1 MNNKTSILVIEDD
14 RQIRKL
20 MSTTLSANGYNVECA
35 SDGGQ
40 GLMALSTNRFDI
52 VLLDLGLPDMDG
64 VTVIRRIREW
74 NNIPII
80 VVSAR
85 GEDSDKISALDNGAD
100 DYLTKPFSIE
110 ELMARIRVAQRRLS
124 SISENSES
132 VFQNGDLV
140 VDYPAGTAYLK
151 GEELS
156 LTPIEYKLLCLLSR
170 NAGKVLTHTYITDM
184 IWGNSVDSD
193 VASLRVFMASLRKK
207 IEKDTAHPEYIQTH
221 IGTGYRMIIVK
232 KTNNTESV

>member
-1 MNNKTSILVIEDD
+1 MNNKTNILVVEDD

-35 SDGGQ
+35 IDGEQ
-40 GLMALSTNRFDI
+40 AIMAVSTNKFDI
-52 VLLDLGLPDMDG
+52 VLLDLGLPDIDG
-64 VTVIRRIREW
+64 VTVIKKIREW
-74 NNIPII
+74 SNIPII

-124 SISENSES
+124 NISEESES
-132 VFQNGDLV
+132 IFKNGDLV

-156 LTPIEYKLLCLLSR
+156 LTPIEYKLLSLLAQ
-170 NAGKVLTHTYITDM
+170 NAGKVLTHTYIIDK

-207 IEKDTAHPEYIQTH
+207 IEKDTAHPEYTVHHRPIP
-221 IGTGYRMIIVK
+221 V
-232 KTNNTESV
+232 

>member
-1 MNNKTSILVIEDD
+1 MNNKTNIIVVEDD

-20 MSTTLSANGYNVECA
+20 MQTTLSANGYNVECV

-40 GLMALSTNRFDI
+40 AILALTTNKFDI
-52 VLLDLGLPDMDG
+52 VLLDLGLPDIDG
-64 VTVIRRIREW
+64 ITVIKKIREW
-74 NNIPII
+74 SSIPII
-80 VVSAR
+80 VISAR

-100 DYLTKPFSIE
+100 DYLTKPFSLE
-110 ELMARIRVAQRRLS
+110 ELMARIRVAQRRLAN
-124 SISENSES
+124 ITNESES
-132 VFQNGDLV
+132 IFRNGDLV
-140 VDYPAGTAYLK
+140 VNYPAGTAYLK

-156 LTPIEYKLLCLLSR
+156 LTPIEYKLLCLLSQ
-170 NAGKVLTHTYITDM
+170 NAGKVLTHTYITNT
-184 IWGNSVDSD
+184 IWGNSLDTD

-232 KTNNTESV
+232 KV

>member
-1 MNNKTSILVIEDD
+1 MNNKTNILVVEDD

-20 MSTTLSANGYNVECA
+20 MSTTLSANGYNVECV

-40 GLMALSTNRFDI
+40 AILALTTNKFDI

-64 VTVIRRIREW
+64 VTVIKKIREW
-74 NNIPII
+74 SSIPII
-80 VVSAR
+80 VISAR

-100 DYLTKPFSIE
+100 DYLTKPFSID
-110 ELMARIRVAQRRLS
+110 ELMARIRVAQRRVA
-124 SISENSES
+124 SITDESES
-132 VFQNGDLV
+132 IFKNGDLV

-156 LTPIEYKLLCLLSR
+156 LTPIEYKLLSLLSQ
-170 NAGKVLTHTYITDM
+170 NAGKVLTHTYITNT
-184 IWGNSVDSD
+184 IWGNSLDTD

-232 KTNNTESV
+232 K

>member
-1 MNNKTSILVIEDD
+1 MNNKTNILVVEDD

-20 MSTTLSANGYNVECA
+20 MSTTLSANGYNIECT

-40 GLMALSTNRFDI
+40 AVMALSTGSFDI

-64 VTVIRRIREW
+64 VTVIKKIREW
-74 NNIPII
+74 SSIPII

-110 ELMARIRVAQRRLS
+110 ELMARIRVAQRRIS
-124 SISENSES
+124 KISEDSGS
-132 VFQNGDLV
+132 VFKNGDLV
-140 VDYPAGTAYLK
+140 VDYPAGTAYLND
-151 GEELS
+151 EELS
-156 LTPIEYKLLCLLSR
+156 LTPIEYKLLTLLSK
-170 NAGKVLTHTYITDM
+170 NAGKVLTHTYITDK
-184 IWGNSVDSD
+184 IWGNSIDSD

-232 KTNNTESV
+232 K

>member
-1 MNNKTSILVIEDD
+1 MNNKTNILVVEDD

-35 SDGGQ
+35 IDGEQ
-40 GLMALSTNRFDI
+40 AIMAVSNNKFDI
-52 VLLDLGLPDMDG
+52 VLLDLGLPDIDG
-64 VTVIRRIREW
+64 VTVIKKIREW
-74 NNIPII
+74 SNIPII

-85 GEDSDKISALDNGAD
+85 GEESDKISALDNGAD

-124 SISENSES
+124 NISEESES
-132 VFQNGDLV
+132 IFKNGDLV

-156 LTPIEYKLLCLLSR
+156 LTPIEYKLLSLLAQ
-170 NAGKVLTHTYITDM
+170 NAGKVLTHTYIIDK

-232 KTNNTESV
+232 K

>member
-1 MNNKTSILVIEDD
+1 MNNRTNILVVEDD

-20 MSTTLSANGYNVECA
+20 MSTTLSANGYNIECA
-35 SDGGQ
+35 IDGEQ
-40 GLMALSTNRFDI
+40 AIMAISTNKFDI
-52 VLLDLGLPDMDG
+52 VLLDLGLPDIDG
-64 VTVIRRIREW
+64 VTVIRKIREW
-74 NNIPII
+74 SNIPII

-124 SISENSES
+124 NMSEGSES
-132 VFQNGDLV
+132 VFKNGDLV

-156 LTPIEYKLLCLLSR
+156 LTPIEYKLLSLLAQ
-170 NAGKVLTHTYITDM
+170 NAGKVLTHTFITDK
-184 IWGNSVDSD
+184 IWGKSVDSD

-232 KTNNTESV
+232 K

>member
-1 MNNKTSILVIEDD
+1 MNNRNNILVVEDD

-20 MSTTLSANGYNVECA
+20 VSTTLSANGYNIECA
-35 SDGGQ
+35 IDGEQ
-40 GLMALSTNRFDI
+40 AIMAMSSNRFDI
-52 VLLDLGLPDMDG
+52 VLLDLGLPDIDG
-64 VTVIRRIREW
+64 VTVIKRIREW
-74 NNIPII
+74 SNTPII

-124 SISENSES
+124 SISEGSELI
-132 VFQNGDLV
+132 FENGDLV

-156 LTPIEYKLLCLLSR
+156 LTPIEYKLLSLLAQ
-170 NAGKVLTHTYITDM
+170 NAGKVLTHTYITDK

-207 IEKDTAHPEYIQTH
+207 IENDTAHPEYIQTH

-232 KTNNTESV
+232 KKSGT

>member
-1 MNNKTSILVIEDD
+1 MNNKTNILVVEDD

-20 MSTTLSANGYNVECA
+20 MSTTLSANGYNIECA
-35 SDGGQ
+35 IDGEQ
-40 GLMALSTNRFDI
+40 AIMAVSTNKFDI
-52 VLLDLGLPDMDG
+52 VLLDLGLPDIDG
-64 VTVIRRIREW
+64 VTVIKKIREW
-74 NNIPII
+74 SNIPII

-100 DYLTKPFSIE
+100 DYLTKPFSID

-124 SISENSES
+124 NISEESES
-132 VFQNGDLV
+132 IFKNGDLV
-140 VDYPAGTAYLK
+140 VDYPAGIAYLK

-156 LTPIEYKLLCLLSR
+156 LTPIEYKLLSLLAQ
-170 NAGKVLTHTYITDM
+170 NAGKVLTHTYIIDK

-232 KTNNTESV
+232 KSNPV

>member
-1 MNNKTSILVIEDD
+1 MNNKTNILVVEDD

-20 MSTTLSANGYNVECA
+20 MSTTLSANGYNIECA
-35 SDGGQ
+35 IDGEQ
-40 GLMALSTNRFDI
+40 AIMAVSTNKFDI
-52 VLLDLGLPDMDG
+52 VLLDLGLPDIDG
-64 VTVIRRIREW
+64 VTVIKKIREW
-74 NNIPII
+74 SNIPII

-100 DYLTKPFSIE
+100 DYLTKPFSID

-124 SISENSES
+124 NISEESES
-132 VFQNGDLV
+132 IFKNGDLV
-140 VDYPAGTAYLK
+140 VDYPAGIAYLK

-156 LTPIEYKLLCLLSR
+156 LTPIEYKLLSLLAQ
-170 NAGKVLTHTYITDM
+170 NVGKVLTHTYIIDK

-232 KTNNTESV
+232 K

>member
-64 VTVIRRIREW
+64 VTVIKRIREW

-132 VFQNGDLV
+132 VFQIVDLI
-140 VDYPAGTAYLK
+140 VDYPAEPHTLK
-151 GEELS
+151 V
-156 LTPIEYKLLCLLSR
+156 KNCLLHRS
-170 NAGKVLTHTYITDM
+170 NTNYYVSCPEM
-184 IWGNSVDSD
+184 Q
-193 VASLRVFMASLRKK
+193 
-207 IEKDTAHPEYIQTH
+207 EK
-221 IGTGYRMIIVK
+221 
-232 KTNNTESV
+232 S

>member
-1 MNNKTSILVIEDD
+1 MNNKTNILVVEDD

-20 MSTTLSANGYNVECA
+20 MSTTLSANGYNIECA
-35 SDGGQ
+35 IDGEQ
-40 GLMALSTNRFDI
+40 AIMAVSTNKFDI
-52 VLLDLGLPDMDG
+52 VLLDLGLPDIDG
-64 VTVIRRIREW
+64 VTVIKKIREW
-74 NNIPII
+74 SNIPII

-124 SISENSES
+124 NISEESEAI
-132 VFQNGDLV
+132 FKNGDLV

-156 LTPIEYKLLCLLSR
+156 LTPIEYKLLSLLAQ
-170 NAGKVLTHTYITDM
+170 NAGKVLTHTYIIDK

-232 KTNNTESV
+232 K

>member
-1 MNNKTSILVIEDD
+1 MNNKTNILVVEDD

-35 SDGGQ
+35 IDGEQ
-40 GLMALSTNRFDI
+40 AIMAVSANKFDI
-52 VLLDLGLPDMDG
+52 VLLDLGLPDIDG
-64 VTVIRRIREW
+64 VTVIKKIREW
-74 NNIPII
+74 SNIPII

-124 SISENSES
+124 NISEES
-132 VFQNGDLV
+132 GSIFKNGDLV

-156 LTPIEYKLLCLLSR
+156 LTPIEYKLLSLLAQ
-170 NAGKVLTHTYITDM
+170 NAGKVLTHTYIIDK

-232 KTNNTESV
+232 K

>member
-1 MNNKTSILVIEDD
+1 MNNKTSILVVEDD
-14 RQIRKL
+14 IQIRKL
-20 MSTTLSANGYNVECA
+20 MSTTLSSNGYTVECA
-35 SDGGQ
+35 VNGEQ
-40 GLMALSTNRFDI
+40 AIMYVSTNKFDI
-52 VLLDLGLPDMDG
+52 VLLDLGLPDIDG
-64 VTVIRRIREW
+64 ETVVKKIREW
-74 NNIPII
+74 SNIPII

-124 SISENSES
+124 NISDASRSRFE
-132 VFQNGDLV
+132 NGDLII
-140 VDYPAGTAYLK
+140 DYPAGTAYLR

-156 LTPIEYKLLCLLSR
+156 LTPIEYKLLSLLAQ
-170 NAGKVLTHTYITDM
+170 NAGKVLTHTYITDK
-184 IWGNSVDSD
+184 IWGNSIDSD

-232 KTNNTESV
+232 K

>member
-1 MNNKTSILVIEDD
+1 MNNKTNILVVEDD

-20 MSTTLSANGYNVECA
+20 MSTTLSANGYNIECV

-40 GLMALSTNRFDI
+40 AILALTTNKFDI

-64 VTVIRRIREW
+64 VTVIKKIREW
-74 NNIPII
+74 SSIPII
-80 VVSAR
+80 VISAR

-100 DYLTKPFSIE
+100 DYLTKPFSLD
-110 ELMARIRVAQRRLS
+110 ELMARIRVAQRRLA
-124 SISENSES
+124 SITDESES
-132 VFQNGDLV
+132 IFRNGDLV

-156 LTPIEYKLLCLLSR
+156 LTPIEYKLLCLLSK
-170 NAGKVLTHTYITDM
+170 NAGKVLTHTYITNT
-184 IWGNSVDSD
+184 IWGNSLDTD

-232 KTNNTESV
+232 K

>member
-1 MNNKTSILVIEDD
+1 MNSRNRILVVEDD

-20 MSTTLSANGYNVECA
+20 MSTTLSANGYNIECA
-35 SDGGQ
+35 VDGEQ
-40 GLMALSTNRFDI
+40 AIMAVSTNKFDI
-52 VLLDLGLPDMDG
+52 VLLDLGLPDIDG
-64 VTVIRRIREW
+64 ETVIKKIREW
-74 NNIPII
+74 SSIPII

-85 GEDSDKISALDNGAD
+85 GEDSDKISALDSGAD

-124 SISENSES
+124 NISDGSGS
-132 VFQNGDLV
+132 VFKNGDLV

-156 LTPIEYKLLCLLSR
+156 LTPIEYKLLSLLAQ
-170 NAGKVLTHTYITDM
+170 NAGKVLTHTYITDK

-221 IGTGYRMIIVK
+221 IGTGYRMIIIK
-232 KTNNTESV
+232 K

>member
-1 MNNKTSILVIEDD
+1 MSNKTAILVVEDD

-20 MSTTLSANGYNVECA
+20 MSTTLSSNGYNIECVN
-35 SDGGQ
+35 DGGQ
-40 GLMALSTNRFDI
+40 ALIALSTNRFDI

-64 VTVIRRIREW
+64 VTVIRKIREW
-74 NNIPII
+74 SNIPII

-85 GEDSDKISALDNGAD
+85 SEDSDKISALDNGAD

-110 ELMARIRVAQRRLS
+110 ELMARIRVAQRRLTN
-124 SISENSES
+124 ISEGSES

-156 LTPIEYKLLCLLSR
+156 LTPIEYKLLSLLSR

-232 KTNNTESV
+232 K

>member
-1 MNNKTSILVIEDD
+1 MNNKTNILVVEDD

-20 MSTTLSANGYNVECA
+20 MSTTLSANGYNIDCA
-35 SDGGQ
+35 IDGEQ
-40 GLMALSTNRFDI
+40 AIMAVSTNKFDI
-52 VLLDLGLPDMDG
+52 VLLDLGLPDIDG
-64 VTVIRRIREW
+64 VTVIKKIREW
-74 NNIPII
+74 SNIPII

-124 SISENSES
+124 NISEESES
-132 VFQNGDLV
+132 IFKNGDLV

-156 LTPIEYKLLCLLSR
+156 LTPIEYKLLSLLAQ
-170 NAGKVLTHTYITDM
+170 NAGKVLTHTYIIDK

-232 KTNNTESV
+232 K

>member
-1 MNNKTSILVIEDD
+1 MNNKTNIIVVEDD

-20 MSTTLSANGYNVECA
+20 MSTTLSANGYNVECV

-40 GLMALSTNRFDI
+40 AILALTTNKFDI

-64 VTVIRRIREW
+64 VTVIKKIREW
-74 NNIPII
+74 SSIPII
-80 VVSAR
+80 VISAR

-100 DYLTKPFSIE
+100 DYLTKPFSLE
-110 ELMARIRVAQRRLS
+110 ELMARIRVAQRRLA
-124 SISENSES
+124 SITDETES
-132 VFQNGDLV
+132 IFRNGDLV

-156 LTPIEYKLLCLLSR
+156 LTPIEYKLLSLLSK
-170 NAGKVLTHTYITDM
+170 NAGKVLTHTYITNT
-184 IWGNSVDSD
+184 IWGNSLDTD

-232 KTNNTESV
+232 K

>member
-1 MNNKTSILVIEDD
+1 
-14 RQIRKL
+14 
-20 MSTTLSANGYNVECA
+20 MSTTLSANGYSIECTN
-35 SDGGQ
+35 DGGQ
-40 GLMALSTNRFDI
+40 AIMALSTKSFDI

-64 VTVIRRIREW
+64 VTVIKKIREW
-74 NNIPII
+74 SNIPII

-85 GEDSDKISALDNGAD
+85 DEDSDKISALDNGAD

-124 SISENSES
+124 NISEAGDS
-132 VFQNGDLV
+132 VFKNGDLV

-156 LTPIEYKLLCLLSR
+156 LTPIEYKLLTLLSR
-170 NAGKVLTHTYITDM
+170 NAGKVLTYTYITDK
-184 IWGNSVDSD
+184 IWGNSIDSD

-221 IGTGYRMIIVK
+221 IGTGYRMILVK
-232 KTNNTESV
+232 K

>member
-1 MNNKTSILVIEDD
+1 MNNKTNILVVEDD

-20 MSTTLSANGYNVECA
+20 MSTTLSANGYNIECGI
-35 SDGGQ
+35 DGEQ
-40 GLMALSTNRFDI
+40 AIMAVSTNKFDI
-52 VLLDLGLPDMDG
+52 VLLDLGLPDIDG
-64 VTVIRRIREW
+64 VTVIKKIREW
-74 NNIPII
+74 SNIPII

-124 SISENSES
+124 NISEESES
-132 VFQNGDLV
+132 IFKNGDLV

-156 LTPIEYKLLCLLSR
+156 LTPIEYKLLSLLAQ
-170 NAGKVLTHTYITDM
+170 NAGKVLTHTYIIDK

-232 KTNNTESV
+232 K

>member
-1 MNNKTSILVIEDD
+1 MNNKTNIIVVEDD

-20 MSTTLSANGYNVECA
+20 MQTTLSANGYNVECV

-40 GLMALSTNRFDI
+40 AILALTTNKFDI
-52 VLLDLGLPDMDG
+52 VLLDLGLPDIDG
-64 VTVIRRIREW
+64 ITVIKKIREW
-74 NNIPII
+74 SSIPII
-80 VVSAR
+80 VISAR
-85 GEDSDKISALDNGAD
+85 GEDSDKILALDNGAD
-100 DYLTKPFSIE
+100 DYLTKPFSLE
-110 ELMARIRVAQRRLS
+110 ELMARIRVAQRRLAN
-124 SISENSES
+124 ITNESES
-132 VFQNGDLV
+132 IFRNGDLV

-156 LTPIEYKLLCLLSR
+156 LTPIEYKLLCLLSQ
-170 NAGKVLTHTYITDM
+170 NAGKVLTHTFITNT
-184 IWGNSVDSD
+184 IWGNTLETD

-232 KTNNTESV
+232 K

>member
-1 MNNKTSILVIEDD
+1 MNNKTNIIVVEDD

-20 MSTTLSANGYNVECA
+20 MQTTLSANGYNIECV

-40 GLMALSTNRFDI
+40 AILALTTNKFDI
-52 VLLDLGLPDMDG
+52 VLLDLGLPDIDG
-64 VTVIRRIREW
+64 ITVIKKIREW
-74 NNIPII
+74 SSIPII
-80 VVSAR
+80 VISAR

-100 DYLTKPFSIE
+100 DYLTKPFSLE
-110 ELMARIRVAQRRLS
+110 ELMARIRVAQRRLAN
-124 SISENSES
+124 ITNESES
-132 VFQNGDLV
+132 IFRNGDLV

-156 LTPIEYKLLCLLSR
+156 LTPIEYKLLCLLSQ
-170 NAGKVLTHTYITDM
+170 NAGKVLTHTFITNT
-184 IWGNSVDSD
+184 IWGNTLETD

-232 KTNNTESV
+232 K

>member
-1 MNNKTSILVIEDD
+1 MNNKTNIMVVEDD

-35 SDGGQ
+35 IDGEQ
-40 GLMALSTNRFDI
+40 AIMTVSTNKFDI
-52 VLLDLGLPDMDG
+52 VLLDLGLPDIDG
-64 VTVIRRIREW
+64 VTVIKKIREW
-74 NNIPII
+74 SNIPII

-124 SISENSES
+124 NISEESES
-132 VFQNGDLV
+132 IFKNGDLV

-156 LTPIEYKLLCLLSR
+156 LTPIEYKLLSLLAQ
-170 NAGKVLTHTYITDM
+170 NAGKVLTHTYIIDK

-232 KTNNTESV
+232 K

>member
-1 MNNKTSILVIEDD
+1 MSNKTSILVVEDD
-14 RQIRKL
+14 IQIRKL
-20 MSTTLSANGYNVECA
+20 MSTTLSSNGYNVECA
-35 SDGGQ
+35 VNGEQ
-40 GLMALSTNRFDI
+40 AILYLSTNKFDI
-52 VLLDLGLPDMDG
+52 VLLDLGLPDIDG
-64 VTVIRRIREW
+64 ETVIKKIREW
-74 NNIPII
+74 SNIPII

-110 ELMARIRVAQRRLS
+110 ELMARIRVAKRRLS
-124 SISENSES
+124 NMSDDSCSTFE
-132 VFQNGDLV
+132 NGDLII
-140 VDYPAGTAYLK
+140 DYPAGTVYLR

-156 LTPIEYKLLCLLSR
+156 LTPIEYKLLSLLAQ
-170 NAGKVLTHTYITDM
+170 NAGKVLTHTYITDK
-184 IWGNSVDSD
+184 IWGNSIDSD

-232 KTNNTESV
+232 K

>member
-1 MNNKTSILVIEDD
+1 MNNRNNILVVEDD

-20 MSTTLSANGYNVECA
+20 MSTTLSANGYNIECA
-35 SDGGQ
+35 IDGEQ
-40 GLMALSTNRFDI
+40 AIMAMSSNRFDI
-52 VLLDLGLPDMDG
+52 VLLDLGLPDIDG
-64 VTVIRRIREW
+64 VTVIKRIREW
-74 NNIPII
+74 SNTPII

-124 SISENSES
+124 SISEGSE
-132 VFQNGDLV
+132 FIFENGDLV
-140 VDYPAGTAYLK
+140 VDYPAGTAYFK

-156 LTPIEYKLLCLLSR
+156 LTPIEYKLLSLLAQ
-170 NAGKVLTHTYITDM
+170 NAGKVLTHTYITDK

-207 IEKDTAHPEYIQTH
+207 IENDTAHPEYIQTH

-232 KTNNTESV
+232 KKSGT

>member
-1 MNNKTSILVIEDD
+1 MNNRNNILVVEDD

-20 MSTTLSANGYNVECA
+20 MSTTLSANGYNIECA
-35 SDGGQ
+35 IDGEQ
-40 GLMALSTNRFDI
+40 AIMAMSSNRFDI
-52 VLLDLGLPDMDG
+52 VLLDLGLPDIDG
-64 VTVIRRIREW
+64 VTVIKRIREW
-74 NNIPII
+74 SNTPII

-124 SISENSES
+124 SISEGSELI
-132 VFQNGDLV
+132 FENGDLV
-140 VDYPAGTAYLK
+140 VDYPAGTAYFK

-156 LTPIEYKLLCLLSR
+156 LTPIEYKLLSLLAQ
-170 NAGKVLTHTYITDM
+170 NAGKVLTHTYITDK

-207 IEKDTAHPEYIQTH
+207 IENDTAHPEYIQTH

-232 KTNNTESV
+232 KKSGT

>member
-1 MNNKTSILVIEDD
+1 MNNKTNILVVEDD

-20 MSTTLSANGYNVECA
+20 MSTTLSANGYNVECVI
-35 SDGGQ
+35 DGEQ
-40 GLMALSTNRFDI
+40 AIMAVSANKFDI
-52 VLLDLGLPDMDG
+52 VLLDLGLPDIDG
-64 VTVIRRIREW
+64 VTVIKKIREW
-74 NNIPII
+74 SNIPII

-124 SISENSES
+124 NISEESES
-132 VFQNGDLV
+132 IFKNGDLV

-156 LTPIEYKLLCLLSR
+156 LTPIEYKLLSLLAQ
-170 NAGKVLTHTYITDM
+170 NAGKVLTHTYIIDK

-232 KTNNTESV
+232 K

>member
-1 MNNKTSILVIEDD
+1 MNNKTNILVVEDD

-20 MSTTLSANGYNVECA
+20 MSTTLSANGYNIECT

-40 GLMALSTNRFDI
+40 AIMALSTKSFDI

-64 VTVIRRIREW
+64 VTVIKKIREW
-74 NNIPII
+74 SNIPII

-124 SISENSES
+124 NISEAGDS
-132 VFQNGDLV
+132 VVLSRNAFRS
-140 VDYPAGTAYLK
+140 YPAGTAYLN

-156 LTPIEYKLLCLLSR
+156 LTPIEYKLLTLLSR
-170 NAGKVLTHTYITDM
+170 NAGKVLTHTYITDK
-184 IWGNSVDSD
+184 IWGNSIDSD

-207 IEKDTAHPEYIQTH
+207 IENDTAHPEYIQTH
-221 IGTGYRMIIVK
+221 IGTGYRMILVK
-232 KTNNTESV
+232 K

>member
-1 MNNKTSILVIEDD
+1 MSNRTNILVVEDD
-14 RQIRKL
+14 RQIRNL
-20 MSTTLSANGYNVECA
+20 MSTTLSANGYNIECA
-35 SDGGQ
+35 NDGGQ
-40 GLMALSTNRFDI
+40 AIIAVSTNKFDI

-64 VTVIRRIREW
+64 VAVIQKIREW
-74 NNIPII
+74 SNIPII

-110 ELMARIRVAQRRLS
+110 ELMARIRVAQRR
-124 SISENSES
+124 ISDISDGNES
-132 VFQNGDLV
+132 VFKNGDLV
-140 VDYPAGTAYLK
+140 VDYPAGTAYLN
-151 GEELS
+151 GRELS
-156 LTPIEYKLLCLLSR
+156 LTPIEYKLLSLLSR
-170 NAGKVLTHTYITDM
+170 NAGKVLTHTYITDK

-221 IGTGYRMIIVK
+221 IGTGYRMIIVRK
-232 KTNNTESV
+232 

>member
-1 MNNKTSILVIEDD
+1 MNNKTNILVVEDD

-20 MSTTLSANGYNVECA
+20 MSTTLSSNEYNIECA
-35 SDGGQ
+35 CDGGQ
-40 GLMALSTNRFDI
+40 AIMAISTNKFDI

-64 VTVIRRIREW
+64 EIVIKKIREW
-74 NNIPII
+74 SDIPII
-80 VVSAR
+80 VISAR

-110 ELMARIRVAQRRLS
+110 ELMARIRVAQRRLLNKS
-124 SISENSES
+124 DGSES

-151 GEELS
+151 GRELS
-156 LTPIEYKLLCLLSR
+156 LTPIEYKLLSLLSR
-170 NAGKVLTHTYITDM
+170 NAGKVLTHTYITDK

-232 KTNNTESV
+232 K

>member
-1 MNNKTSILVIEDD
+1 MNNKTNILVVEDD

-20 MSTTLSANGYNVECA
+20 VSTTLSANGYNIECA
-35 SDGGQ
+35 IDGEQ
-40 GLMALSTNRFDI
+40 AIMAVSTNKFDI
-52 VLLDLGLPDMDG
+52 VLLDLGLPDIDG
-64 VTVIRRIREW
+64 VTVIKKIREW
-74 NNIPII
+74 SNIPII

-124 SISENSES
+124 NISEESEAI
-132 VFQNGDLV
+132 FKNGDLV

-156 LTPIEYKLLCLLSR
+156 LTPIEYKLLSLLAQ
-170 NAGKVLTHTYITDM
+170 NAGKVLTHTYIIDK

-232 KTNNTESV
+232 K

>member
-1 MNNKTSILVIEDD
+1 MNNKTNILVVEDD

-20 MSTTLSANGYNVECA
+20 MSTTLSANGYNIECA
-35 SDGGQ
+35 IDGEQ
-40 GLMALSTNRFDI
+40 AIMAVSTNKFDI
-52 VLLDLGLPDMDG
+52 VLLDLGLPDIDG
-64 VTVIRRIREW
+64 VTVIKKIREW
-74 NNIPII
+74 SNIPSI

-85 GEDSDKISALDNGAD
+85 GEDFDKISALDNGAD

-124 SISENSES
+124 NISEESEAI
-132 VFQNGDLV
+132 FKNGDLV

-156 LTPIEYKLLCLLSR
+156 LTPIEYKLLSLLAQ
-170 NAGKVLTHTYITDM
+170 NAGKVLTHTYIIDK

-232 KTNNTESV
+232 K

>member
-1 MNNKTSILVIEDD
+1 MNNKTNILVVEDD

-35 SDGGQ
+35 IDGEQ
-40 GLMALSTNRFDI
+40 AIMAVSANKFDI
-52 VLLDLGLPDMDG
+52 VLLDLGLPDIDG
-64 VTVIRRIREW
+64 VTVIKKIREW
-74 NNIPII
+74 SNIPII

-124 SISENSES
+124 NISEESES
-132 VFQNGDLV
+132 IFKNGDLV

-156 LTPIEYKLLCLLSR
+156 LTPIEYKLLSLLAQ
-170 NAGKVLTHTYITDM
+170 NAGKVLTHTYIIDK

-207 IEKDTAHPEYIQTH
+207 IEKDTAHPEYIPTH
-221 IGTGYRMIIVK
+221 IGTGYRLIIVK
-232 KTNNTESV
+232 K

>member
-1 MNNKTSILVIEDD
+1 MNNKTNILVVEDD

-20 MSTTLSANGYNVECA
+20 MSTTLSANGYSIECTN
-35 SDGGQ
+35 DGGQ
-40 GLMALSTNRFDI
+40 AIMALSTKSFDI

-64 VTVIRRIREW
+64 VTVIKKIREW
-74 NNIPII
+74 SNIPII

-85 GEDSDKISALDNGAD
+85 DEDSDKISALDNGAD

-124 SISENSES
+124 NISEAGDS
-132 VFQNGDLV
+132 VFKNGDLV

-156 LTPIEYKLLCLLSR
+156 LTPIEYKLLTLLSR
-170 NAGKVLTHTYITDM
+170 NAGKVLTYTYITDK
-184 IWGNSVDSD
+184 IWGNSIDSD

-221 IGTGYRMIIVK
+221 IGTGYRMILVK
-232 KTNNTESV
+232 K